1 MTKHPDQNPEDEGQ
15 ESEDERDPF
24 EAYDDEIQRRLES
37 DPRLESGVS
46 PSERGSDLDFIQMSG
61 LTAPR
66 PADRESPEPE
76 TPASNDLD
84 PEKPISFFEEGVAD
98 VDASMAPDVDDV
110 PSEPDYSSEP
120 DNRAAMEH
128 LRDMIAELTKDEPGP
143 PSMPEDSRQPEPAE
157 AAAQEAAGHAEV
169 LEEAAPGEP
178 ESPERPAPEP
188 PIHSSQPF
196 ELTPRAEPLE
206 NIQPLEPVSME
217 SPEKPIPTDQP
228 FELESREEARPEG
241 FSEKVSLDE
250 ESVKVTTEPE
260 AFVSPEPALPEVE
273 DVAPPPAPDVRPTPR
288 VYTPPPMDPP
298 ASLSPEPTASPE
310 ELGDR
315 VRIPSVE
322 EAEEAMYLRHSAPK
336 TRRRRSGHRK
346 HARRRLLRIA
356 AGLLVLAGLAVGGME
371 VHAWYER
378 SVSNP
383 VSLYNDAAMLAADG
397 NFHEASSKYAAFAA
411 RNSEH
416 ELRAEAQFAAAFT
429 LQQVQPA
436 SKDEQT
442 QVYTRAIELF
452 RQFLGDNPTH
462 AKAPRARTLLGRL
475 HYELGQ
481 YQEAIELL
489 RDPELRLLDPI
500 AAVPAVRI
508 LARSY
513 AKLGQD
519 DSARSYYLQAVG
531 LPDNHTPDVD
541 YMELGTL
548 YRSMA
553 ERASDPEV
561 RREYEEL
568 AVTQWSNA
576 VQSPGID
583 PATKKELRAKIDVMR
598 EQGVLMEESPET
610 PPVVNDAVDEPPA
623 ETEVP
628 WEATAPAVDEDA
640 LDVIEDT
647 PIVEPEPEDAT
658 EVIVEAEPDAGVEAA
673 VVEGGELAPLDA
685 APEIETVYHVA
696 AGDTLSGI
704 ATAHGTTVAELM
716 AWNNLTESVIFV
728 GQELV
733 IHGPKPQE
741 PVPSG
746 TEGENDEE
754 NRDSTS

>member
-15 ESEDERDPF
+15 ESEDEHDPF

-61 LTAPR
+61 LTAPP

-98 VDASMAPDVDDV
+98 VDASMAPDVDDA

-128 LRDMIAELTKDEPGP
+128 LRDMIAELTKDEPSP
-143 PSMPEDSRQPEPAE
+143 PSMPEDSRKPEVP
-157 AAAQEAAGHAEV
+157 
-169 LEEAAPGEP
+169 EAAPEDGDSHAEALDEVEP
-178 ESPERPAPEP
+178 ESTEPPEAADLSEQSFEIAPRAESLEKISPLEPEQAEPPHAPAP
-188 PIHSSQPF
+188 SKQPF
-196 ELTPRAEPLE
+196 ELTPRAEPPAE
-206 NIQPLEPVSME
+206 DIPEGPSIDEEPV
-217 SPEKPIPTDQP
+217 
-228 FELESREEARPEG
+228 EAA
-241 FSEKVSLDE
+241 
-250 ESVKVTTEPE
+250 TEPE
-260 AFVSPEPALPEVE
+260 SWADSEPELPEVE
-273 DVAPPPAPDVRPTPR
+273 DVAPAPAPDARPTPR
-288 VYTPPPMDPP
+288 VYTPPPMAP
-298 ASLSPEPTASPE
+298 AAGLSPEPPASPE

-315 VRIPSVE
+315 IRIPSVE

-371 VHAWYER
+371 VHAWFER

-383 VSLYNDAAMLAADG
+383 VALYNDAAKLAADG
-397 NFHEASSKYAAFAA
+397 NFREASSKYAAFAT

-429 LQQVQPA
+429 LQQVQPT

-561 RREYEEL
+561 RREYEDL
-568 AVTQWSNA
+568 AAAQWTHA

-598 EQGVLMEESPET
+598 EQGVLTEEPSET
-610 PPVVNDAVDEPPA
+610 PPVVNDADDEPLA

-640 LDVIEDT
+640 LEVMEET
-647 PIVEPEPEDAT
+647 PIVEPEPQGAT
-658 EVIVEAEPDAGVEAA
+658 EVVVEVEPDGGVEAA
-673 VVEGGELAPLDA
+673 VVEGGELAPFDA
-685 APEIETVYHVA
+685 APEIETVYHVV

-704 ATAHGTTVAELM
+704 ATAHEATVADLM
-716 AWNNLTESVIFV
+716 AWNDLTESVIFV

-746 TEGENDEE
+746 TEGENDEG

>member
-15 ESEDERDPF
+15 ESEDEHDPF

-61 LTAPR
+61 LTAPP
-66 PADRESPEPE
+66 PADRESPKPE
-76 TPASNDLD
+76 ALASNDLD

-110 PSEPDYSSEP
+110 PSEPDYSSES

-128 LRDMIAELTKDEPGP
+128 LRDMIAELTKDEPTP
-143 PSMPEDSRQPEPAE
+143 PSMTEDSQHPEPAE
-157 AAAQEAAGHAEV
+157 TAAQEAAGRAEV

-178 ESPERPAPEP
+178 ESAEPPAPEV

-196 ELTPRAEPLE
+196 ELTPRDE
-206 NIQPLEPVSME
+206 EPVDEVHAEETPAVEESLEAASAPEPPVDME
-217 SPEKPIPTDQP
+217 SEI
-228 FELESREEARPEG
+228 
-241 FSEKVSLDE
+241 
-250 ESVKVTTEPE
+250 
-260 AFVSPEPALPEVE
+260 PEVE
-273 DVAPPPAPDVRPTPR
+273 AAAPPPREDRPTPR

-298 ASLSPEPTASPE
+298 ASLSPEPPASPE

-315 VRIPSVE
+315 IRIPSVK

-346 HARRRLLRIA
+346 YARRRLLRIA

-383 VSLYNDAAMLAADG
+383 VSLYNDAATLAADG
-397 NFHEASSKYAAFAA
+397 KFREASSKYSAFAA

-416 ELRAEAQFAAAFT
+416 ELRAEAQFASAFT

-452 RQFLGDNPTH
+452 RQFLADNPTH

-561 RREYEEL
+561 RREYEDL
-568 AVTQWSNA
+568 AAAQWTHA

-598 EQGVLMEESPET
+598 EQGVLTEESPEA
-610 PPVVNDAVDEPPA
+610 PPVVNDAVDEPLA

-640 LDVIEDT
+640 LEVIEET
-647 PIVEPEPEDAT
+647 PIEEPESEGAT
-658 EVIVEAEPDAGVEAA
+658 EVVVEVEPDGDVEAA
-673 VVEGGELAPLDA
+673 VVEGGELAPFDA
-685 APEIETVYHVA
+685 APEIETVYHVV

-704 ATAHGTTVAELM
+704 ATAHGATVADLM
-716 AWNNLTESVIFV
+716 AWNDLTESVIFV